1 MTKKTFGNYYLG
13 LDIGTDSLGWAIT
26 DPQYEVLRFN
36 GKAMW
41 GIHLFSE
48 GSTAEE
54 RRAHRIARR
63 RLERRNQ
70 RIKLLQE
77 LMDCE
82 VSSVDRT
89 FFDRLKE
96 SNLVLEDKKS
106 GQKNSLF
113 NDNGFTD
120 KEYHDKYP
128 TIYHLRADLINTDT
142 KPDIRLVYLALAH
155 IMKHRGHFLYEGLSD
170 DAVPEFKP
178 IFEQLQDKL
187 EELQLI
193 DCRIVEDISKVAE
206 IIQSRVGISSKKEKL
221 SPILKSLS
229 DSDETKATVDELTKA
244 LSGGKFSIGKLF
256 GEETAESLEDSIFKN
271 TISLSETKID
281 DNHDDLESLIGS
293 ERIDVLDMLK
303 NIYSWSILSRLLE
316 GSDYISQAK
325 VKQYNQHK
333 QDLALL
339 KNVLKEMN
347 DEEDYNKIFRSNEAD
362 AYTCYS
368 GNVKSLKEKIDKR
381 TTQENFCAFLK
392 KILEKH
398 WDDIRSLESMK
409 GYESKIDD
417 MKARIEDGSFMPLQS
432 SKDNS
437 VLPNAVHR
445 AECKAILDNVS
456 RFYPF
461 LSDTDM
467 NGNSVKDKILM
478 LCTFRMPY
486 YIGPVNKNAKTGWV
500 VRRSNEPVRP
510 WNYADVIDIEAT
522 SEGFINNRI
531 GFCTYLLGE
540 RVMPKQ
546 SIAYCRFKLY
556 NEINNIKVNGERIS
570 PEMKKSL
577 VEEYFENRECRVTAD
592 TIKGFYKKHTGV
604 IDIRV
609 EGLDM
614 FVKSNLDSENKMKN
628 ILGDQYDEDLAE
640 DIIRIITIYGDDR
653 KRLRGQLESK
663 YADRISQEKISKL
676 SNLRFKDWGNLSEKF
691 LNGIYSEIDGNEMN
705 ILSALKNTNK
715 NLMELLSDE
724 YGYSDKIKE
733 FNKDISESGDVESII
748 ERMRCSP
755 SVKHSIMRCNAILED
770 VLKITGHPPTKIFIE
785 TTREHQES
793 KRTKSRRSDLMDKYA
808 AITSNKDAKE
818 LLESL
823 KTTDDARLR
832 GKKLF
837 SYYSQLG
844 RCMYCGKH
852 IDLND
857 LGNKDQCDMDHI
869 YPQSKVTDDSIRN
882 NMVLTCR
889 SCNANKS
896 NKYPID
902 LNIRSNM
909 AGFWRM
915 LKDANLISDEKYS
928 RLTRST
934 EFSEKDL
941 SGFINRQLVETSQTV
956 KAMAEILKSK
966 FGEQSDIV
974 YVKGGNVSQF
984 RQDNSKNKPYYIK
997 CRNTND
1003 YHHAKDA
1010 YLNIVVGN
1018 VYDVKFT
1025 KDILHFVKTG
1035 ESYNLNEMFSR
1046 DVCRNGI
1053 NAWKAGDDG
1062 SILTVDKW
1070 MRRDNILYTRAP
1082 FKSSGELFDLNVK
1095 KAGEGQ
1101 LPIKDGQ
1108 AIEKYGG
1115 YNKIK
1120 GSYFALFEHD
1130 DKKKRSRTLVFIPRM
1145 IANKKVTRIE
1155 LEKYASDSMKL
1166 SNPSLRLDCIK
1177 VDSRLEI
1184 DGFNVDI
1191 RGTSSGGAGIL
1202 YLCGEQL
1209 SVPFDLIRLFKNVFK
1224 YTDKS
1229 NSGKNRMYSA
1239 KDMDISEEDEVRAFE
1254 FLESKLGEKPYCYMS
1269 PLKTAKDT
1277 LEKNKEN
1284 YLKLSIDDKA
1294 EILAQ
1299 ILKMFHCNAEN
1310 ANLKEIGGPGV
1321 AGRLLLSSKIS
1332 QFNSAYLV
1340 NKSPTGLFENRIDLM
1355 KI

>member
-96 SNLVLEDKKS
+96 SNLVLEDRKS

-347 DEEDYNKIFRSNEAD
+347 DEEDYNKIFRSNEAY

-522 SEGFINNRI
+522 SEGFINNLI

-770 VLKITGHPPTKIFIE
+770 VLKITGHPPTK
-785 TTREHQES
+785 
-793 KRTKSRRSDLMDKYA
+793 
-808 AITSNKDAKE
+808 
-818 LLESL
+818 
-823 KTTDDARLR
+823 
-832 GKKLF
+832 
-837 SYYSQLG
+837 
-844 RCMYCGKH
+844 
-852 IDLND
+852 
-857 LGNKDQCDMDHI
+857 
-869 YPQSKVTDDSIRN
+869 
-882 NMVLTCR
+882 MVL
-889 SCNANKS
+889 
-896 NKYPID
+896 
-902 LNIRSNM
+902 
-909 AGFWRM
+909 
-915 LKDANLISDEKYS
+915 
-928 RLTRST
+928 
-934 EFSEKDL
+934 
-941 SGFINRQLVETSQTV
+941 
-956 KAMAEILKSK
+956 
-966 FGEQSDIV
+966 
-974 YVKGGNVSQF
+974 
-984 RQDNSKNKPYYIK
+984 
-997 CRNTND
+997 
-1003 YHHAKDA
+1003 
-1010 YLNIVVGN
+1010 
-1018 VYDVKFT
+1018 
-1025 KDILHFVKTG
+1025 
-1035 ESYNLNEMFSR
+1035 
-1046 DVCRNGI
+1046 
-1053 NAWKAGDDG
+1053 
-1062 SILTVDKW
+1062 
-1070 MRRDNILYTRAP
+1070 
-1082 FKSSGELFDLNVK
+1082 
-1095 KAGEGQ
+1095 
-1101 LPIKDGQ
+1101 
-1108 AIEKYGG
+1108 
-1115 YNKIK
+1115 
-1120 GSYFALFEHD
+1120 
-1130 DKKKRSRTLVFIPRM
+1130 
-1145 IANKKVTRIE
+1145 
-1155 LEKYASDSMKL
+1155 
-1166 SNPSLRLDCIK
+1166 
-1177 VDSRLEI
+1177 
-1184 DGFNVDI
+1184 
-1191 RGTSSGGAGIL
+1191 
-1202 YLCGEQL
+1202 
-1209 SVPFDLIRLFKNVFK
+1209 
-1224 YTDKS
+1224 
-1229 NSGKNRMYSA
+1229 
-1239 KDMDISEEDEVRAFE
+1239 
-1254 FLESKLGEKPYCYMS
+1254 
-1269 PLKTAKDT
+1269 
-1277 LEKNKEN
+1277 
-1284 YLKLSIDDKA
+1284 
-1294 EILAQ
+1294 
-1299 ILKMFHCNAEN
+1299 
-1310 ANLKEIGGPGV
+1310 
-1321 AGRLLLSSKIS
+1321 
-1332 QFNSAYLV
+1332 
-1340 NKSPTGLFENRIDLM
+1340 
-1355 KI
+1355 